1 MGLDKNFVV
10 RNGLEISSD
19 LIFADSVNS
28 KVGIGTTVPKSK
40 LEVAGDADV
49 SGDFRATGIATVGGV
64 FDVGIAGTALR
75 VDNGTGRVG
84 VNTGLPEYN
93 LDVIGDTG
101 ISSHLSVG
109 GITTSGILHVT
120 GLTSS
125 IHLNVTGVTTIADA
139 RINAGF
145 TTVTYSEAQ
154 YLNVTG
160 IGTAVTFKAT
170 DLTVSNT
177 AAIETAN
184 VTTALNV
191 SGTSDFTGNITVD
204 GASLSMGDND
214 EIIFGDGS
222 DYKVDFNGT
231 SLIVDRLVGGS
242 IIFRDGGTDKIIF
255 QPQNATIIPATDSTG
270 EVGTITN
277 TWANGRFT
285 NFTVD
290 SILNVRDAIDLA
302 DSDTIRFGDGDDY
315 KVNFDGTNFN
325 INRAVGGNIF
335 IQDGGV
341 DKIAIHPST
350 VAILPAVDGEGVIG
364 NTNYTWGVGRF
375 TNFTVDSILSVRGA
389 LDLADNDKIR
399 FGNGDDVRMYYDTS
413 DFLIE
418 IDAGDIII
426 RDNTTPRF
434 TFGRSTG
441 NLTATGAGIF
451 SGDVSGSTITAGT
464 GGAVSLSTNDGSG
477 NANITFN
484 HKGGV
489 ADQDGSAFRITGTT
503 DSTNP
508 ARLDFNIYE
517 NITAGSAGTPSRI
530 LRLTPNQATIDGNA
544 NVTGIVTA
552 VQFVGDG
559 SNLTGID
566 SSGNF
571 QGKFVVCQGVISTGI
586 GTFGQIKVGIDS
598 VTGNAG
604 TSFITGF
611 TSVTATKFY
620 GDGANLTNTGATLS
634 AASGSQR
641 VVLTSLTSG
650 TMTSATTDGDLT
662 FNASTNTLSCTNFSG
677 DGANLTNT
685 GATLSAS
692 SGTRRLVTT
701 SLSSGTMT
709 SAETDPQLTFDAST
723 NTLNCTNFSGDG
735 SNITNVDAATV
746 DGIDSSA
753 FIRSNA
759 ADIVTANTTWNDN
772 NAIRLGTDGD
782 QRIYFNGDNTVFY
795 NVNEAKGSYY
805 FQGENPSGTNQ
816 NSLQLRHDS
825 NDAYVR
831 LFCSNT
837 ERLKTTTSGISV
849 TGAGVFSGTVTANT
863 FSGSGASLTSIPNSA
878 LNNSTISGVSLG
890 SNLATLTRGS
900 YLTGSNYNGSTSRT
914 WAVDAATGNSAGKV
928 VARDAS
934 GNFSAGTINA
944 ALNGTATNATNVR
957 VDTDSSNS
965 STHYVTFAEAGGGAN
980 RRMKIDGG
988 MTFNPSSNTLT
999 VANLTGNASTATNA
1013 NNAGTL
1019 DGYSQSTGTGAN
1031 TIARRDGSG
1040 HLNVNYLFSSYV
1052 NMSSGRT
1059 TRNSDTTFYS
1069 STDDYIRKTDAT
1081 GMRSSLNVPTRTG
1094 GDASGTWS
1102 ISISGNA
1109 ATATSATSASSASY
1123 ATSAGNA
1130 DTVDSIHASSFLR
1143 SDTADTASG
1152 AITFNG
1158 TVNIRGHMDFS
1169 DDEKIYWGD
1178 NNEVWQYFDSSAH
1191 YLRVDFRNSPGLV
1204 YLDNGTPTMIIEDSG
1219 IIRPATH
1226 NNGSVG
1232 TDSIEWAN
1240 GYFNNLK
1247 VTSTL
1252 DVRGAIDLADND
1264 TLRFGSSDDVE
1275 FFFNGSSFYLDLNSG
1290 GNNFIIRD
1298 GTTTRYTFDDNGS
1311 FTATGNVTAYSDI
1324 KLKRNID
1331 TIPDALEK
1339 VCKLRGVTYD
1349 RIDLEGLENER
1360 QSGVIAQEV
1369 EEVLP
1374 EVVSTNEEGIKSVA
1388 YGNMVGLLIE
1398 SIKEL
1403 KAEIE
1408 TLKQERN

>member
-10 RNGLEISSD
+10 RNGLEIASD
-19 LIFADSVNS
+19 LIFASAFENN
-28 KVGIGTTVPKSK
+28 VGIGTTIAKSK
-40 LEVAGDADV
+40 LEVAGDAAV

-75 VDNGTGRVG
+75 VSNGTGRVG
-84 VNTGLPEYN
+84 INSAIPEYN

-125 IHLNVTGVTTIADA
+125 VHMNVTGVTTIADA

-160 IGTAVTFKAT
+160 VGTAVTLNAT

-177 AAIETAN
+177 AGIATAN
-184 VTTALNV
+184 VTSLLNV
-191 SGTSDFTGNITVD
+191 TGVSTFTGNITID
-204 GASLSMGDND
+204 GANLSIGDND

-231 SLIVDRLVGGS
+231 NLTIDRAVGGDIKIQS
-242 IIFRDGGTDKIIF
+242 GGTDKIQI
-255 QPQNATIIPATDSTG
+255 QPQNAT
-270 EVGTITN
+270 
-277 TWANGRFT
+277 
-285 NFTVD
+285 
-290 SILNVRDAIDLA
+290 
-302 DSDTIRFGDGDDY
+302 
-315 KVNFDGTNFN
+315 
-325 INRAVGGNIF
+325 
-335 IQDGGV
+335 
-341 DKIAIHPST
+341 
-350 VAILPAVDGEGVIG
+350 ILPAVDGEGVIG
-364 NTNYTWGVGRF
+364 NTNYTWASGRF
-375 TNFTVDSILSVRGA
+375 TNFTVDSVLSVREAIDMADGDIIRFGNSDDYKVNFDGTNFNINKAVSGGISIQAAGVDKIQISPAIAGILPAVDGEGVIGNTDYTWGDGRFTDLTVDSALSVRGA
-389 LDLADNDKIR
+389 IDLADNDKLR
-399 FGNGDDVRMYYDTS
+399 FGTSDDVRMYYDIS

-441 NLTATGAGIF
+441 NLTATG
-451 SGDVSGSTITAGT
+451 DVSGSTITAGT
-464 GGAVSLSTNDGSG
+464 GGAVALSTNDGSG
-477 NANITFN
+477 NANLTFN

-503 DSTNP
+503 DVTEDC
-508 ARLDFNIYE
+508 RLDFNIYE
-517 NITAGSAGTPSRI
+517 NITSGTAGTPSRI
-530 LRLTPNQATIDGNA
+530 LRLTPNQATITGNA

-620 GDGANLTNTGATLS
+620 GDGENLTNTGASLS

-641 VVLTSLTSG
+641 VVLTSLTSD

-662 FNASTNTLSCTNFSG
+662 FDASTNTLSCTNFSG

-692 SGTRRLVTT
+692 SGTQRLVTT
-701 SLSSGTMT
+701 SLTSGTMT
-709 SAETDPQLTFDAST
+709 SAGTDAQLTFTTSS
-723 NTLNCTNFSGDG
+723 NTLNCTNFSGNFSGDG
-735 SNITNVDAATV
+735 SNITNVNAATV
-746 DGIDSSA
+746 DGFNGSA

-759 ADIVTANTTWNDN
+759 DDDVTATTTWGDN
-772 NAIRLGTDGD
+772 NQIRLGTNAD
-782 QRIYFNGDNTVFY
+782 QRIYFDGDNTYFQ
-795 NVNEAKGSYY
+795 NVNEAKGSYF
-805 FQGENPSGTNQ
+805 FQGENTSGTNQ
-816 NSLQLRHDS
+816 NSLQLRHDTADS
-825 NDAYVR
+825 YVR

-837 ERLKTTTSGISV
+837 ERLKTTTAGISV
-849 TGAGVFSGTVTANT
+849 TGHGVFSGNVTATT
-863 FSGSGASLTSIPNSA
+863 FSGSGASLTSIPNGA
-878 LNNSTISGVSLG
+878 LSNSTISGVSLG

-900 YLTGSNYNGSTSRT
+900 YLTGSNYNGGTART
-914 WAVDAATGNSAGKV
+914 WAVDAATGNTASKV
-928 VARDAS
+928 VARDSS
-934 GNFSAGTINA
+934 GNFSAGTITA
-944 ALNGTATNATNVR
+944 TLSGTATNATNCR

-965 STHYVTFAEAGGGAN
+965 STHYIAFADGGGGSN
-980 RRMKIDGG
+980 RRLKVDGG
-988 MTFNPSSNTLT
+988 LYYNPSSNTLT
-999 VANLTGNASTATNA
+999 VTNLNGNASTASNA
-1013 NNAGTL
+1013 TNAGTL
-1019 DGYSQSTGTGAN
+1019 DGYDSSQSATASTVAV
-1031 TIARRDGSG
+1031 RDGSG
-1040 HLNVNYLFSSYV
+1040 DLYQRYGFASYL
-1052 NMSSGRT
+1052 NMSHTRGSRT
-1059 TRNSDTTFYS
+1059 SDDTFYS
-1069 STDDYIRKTDAT
+1069 SSDDYIRKTDAA

-1094 GDASGTWS
+1094 GNASGTWS
-1102 ISISGNA
+1102 ISISGNS
-1109 ATATSATSASSASY
+1109 ATATSASSASY

-1130 DTVDSIHASSFLR
+1130 DTVDSIHGSSFLR

-1158 TVNIRGHMDFS
+1158 LVNIRGHMDFT

-1178 NNEVWQYFDSSAH
+1178 NDEVWEYFDSSAH
-1191 YLRVDFRNSPGLV
+1191 YLRVDFRSSPGLV
-1204 YLDNGTPTMIIEDSG
+1204 YLDNGSPTMIIEDSG
-1219 IIRPATH
+1219 IIRPSSH

-1232 TDSIEWAN
+1232 TDAIEWAN
-1240 GYFNNLK
+1240 GYFNDLK
-1247 VTSTL
+1247 VTNTL
-1252 DVRGAIDLADND
+1252 LVRGAIDLADSD
-1264 TLRFGSSDDVE
+1264 FLRFGSSDDVE
-1275 FFFNGSSFYLDLNSG
+1275 MFCNGSHMYMDLNSG
-1290 GNNFIIRD
+1290 IGNFYIRD
-1298 GTTTRYTFDDNGS
+1298 GEVARYTFDDNGS